1 MDLISIVSTD
11 LTAITRGRAVPRE
24 ALQNEATS
32 GCGWVPANSAL
43 TPQDIIADPNPWG
56 SHGDLRLIPDLD
68 SHVHVRAISDHVP
81 DMHYVHGNLYTVDG
95 EPWPVCPRTVLE
107 AELAHYRKN
116 LGWQVKA
123 AFEHEFI
130 LNDSTGLAAPAF
142 SLQAQRRAARFAAC
156 LMEALANS
164 HNSPETFLP
173 EYGQHQYEVTC
184 RPAIGL
190 ASADR
195 AINVREITRD
205 IARQLGLE
213 ASFTPQP
220 FPGGVSNG
228 VHLHLSFLDENNL
241 PVLHDSKGAIGLS
254 RLGQHWAAG
263 VLHYMPALCAFTAPS
278 PVSYLRLQPHHWS
291 SAYACLGVRNREAA
305 LRVCPTTR
313 LGNKPVEQQFNLEY
327 RALDATAS
335 PHLAMAVILMAG
347 RLGIEQRLPMT
358 ARADQDPDT
367 LSDEQR
373 TKLGIHPLPAS
384 LSAALEALRACPA
397 LEECL
402 SEPLLATYQALKRQ
416 ELANVEG
423 LDDDAL
429 CALYRSIY

>member
-1 MDLISIVSTD
+1 MDLISIVTTD

-24 ALQNEATS
+24 ALEKEAAS

-56 SHGDLRLIPDLD
+56 SHGDLRLVPDLD
-68 SHVHVRAISDHVP
+68 SQVHVRAISDQVP
-81 DMHYVHGNLYTVDG
+81 DMHYVHGNLHMVDG
-95 EPWPVCPRTVLE
+95 DPWPACPRTLLE
-107 AELAHYRKN
+107 AELARYQSD
-116 LGWQVKA
+116 LGWRVKA

-130 LNDSTGLAAPAF
+130 LNDPASSPAPAF

-156 LMEALANS
+156 LVEALASS

-173 EYGQHQYEVTC
+173 EYGQYQYEVTC
-184 RPAIGL
+184 RPAMGL

-205 IARQLGLE
+205 IARQLGLS

-220 FPGGVSNG
+220 SPGSVSNG
-228 VHLHLSFLDENNL
+228 VHLHISFLDENEV
-241 PVLHDSKGAIGLS
+241 PVLPNLEGAVGLS
-254 RLGQHWAAG
+254 KWGEHWAAG

-291 SAYACLGVRNREAA
+291 SAYTCLGVRNREAA

-313 LGNKPVEQQFNLEY
+313 LGNKPVERQFNLEY

-335 PHLAMAVILMAG
+335 PHLAMAAILMAG
-347 RLGIEQRLPMT
+347 RLGIEQQLPMT
-358 ARADQDPDT
+358 ARADQDPDA
-367 LSDEQR
+367 LSER
-373 TKLGIHPLPAS
+373 ERAELGILPLPSSLGAAMEALQAS
-384 LSAALEALRACPA
+384 PELEA
-397 LEECL
+397 CL
-402 SEPLLATYQALKRQ
+402 PEPLLATYRALKRQ

-423 LDDDAL
+423 LDDNAL